1 MSTYKLK
8 QRVLVIDN
16 DAGVRKTIRE
26 VLEIKGL
33 EVFVAQGSGQALLQ
47 AARQMLVESRC
58 HLALLDLRLLNDNDQ
73 NDWSGFELATEIAKQ
88 YPWVNTIFLTGYGSF
103 ELARKALADGI
114 AVDVARKESGIAE
127 LVKIIDQVLAKIKC
141 RWNLDLEQ
149 SNVDWN
155 EMLAPLA
162 PQPMTKEVAESEILE
177 LLGKLFP
184 DAETLH
190 TKKLGDYSS
199 APSVA
204 HGHSILMRVAAR
216 QGGRWLE
223 EVAVKIGEHKAI
235 QREISNYD
243 AFVHN
248 QIGDYRYTFRQAS
261 AYTWHLAGIVYAL
274 IGAEIDNTQTLKE
287 YYWNKEKEAS
297 GDLDA
302 VFQNLFGRLFR
313 RWYAEPRIVHVNL
326 SQEYSNALG
335 LDKERLHR
343 LKGWE
348 QEEQLRFPGLARAL
362 PNPLQWINK
371 HARNSDIETSQHIVH
386 GDLHSRNVFVGPNQD
401 VWLIDF
407 ERTGPGHCLRDYI
420 ELETD
425 IKFTLM
431 PFAVSE
437 PKLFYLFETA
447 LLGQTRDDLKSS
459 SVAVPSP
466 IKANPEATRA
476 FTAITHL
483 RQMASER
490 IRYSDLRDYFW
501 GLLYQTIFVATLSNL
516 SDAARSQAKLSAAL
530 ICERLGDGLHLH
542 DPWPP
547 RRVIVSSKPVAPKR
561 RAPGE
566 VKRNPAGKKHSR
578 SASSIS
584 PVEIFCSYSH
594 KDEKLRRE
602 LEKHL
607 ALLQRQNIV
616 TIWHDRAIMPGES
629 ISEEIDE
636 HLNSAGII
644 LALFSPD
651 FIASD
656 YCYQIE
662 MKTALER
669 HDANE
674 ARVVPIILRP
684 CDWGKTPFSR
694 LLALPQDGK
703 PVTAWRSRDEA
714 FANVAAGLWKTID
727 DWLEESEE

>member
-1 MSTYKLK
+1 MSTIQLK
-8 QRVLVIDN
+8 QRILVVDN

-26 VLEIKGL
+26 VLETKGL
-33 EVFVAQGSGQALLQ
+33 EVYVAQGSGQALLQ
-47 AARQMLVESRC
+47 TSRQMLSESRC

-73 NDWSGFELATEIAKQ
+73 ADWSGFELASEIAQK
-88 YPWVNTIFLTGYGSF
+88 YPWVKTIFLTGYGSF

-114 AVDVARKESGIAE
+114 AVDVARKESGISE
-127 LVKIIDQVLAKIKC
+127 LVKIIDQVLAKIEC
-141 RWNLDLEQ
+141 RWNLDLEP

-155 EMLAPLA
+155 EILSPIML
-162 PQPMTKEVAESEILE
+162 QPISKPIAESEVLE

-184 DAETLH
+184 SAETLH
-190 TKKLGDYSS
+190 IKKLGDYSS

-235 QREISNYD
+235 QREMSNYD
-243 AFVHN
+243 QFVHN

-261 AYTWHLAGIVYAL
+261 AFTWHLAGIVYAL

-287 YYWNKEKEAS
+287 YYWSREKES
-297 GDLDA
+297 NDDLDT

-313 RWYAEPRIVHVNL
+313 RWYAEPRTVHVNL
-326 SQEYSNALG
+326 SQEYSTALG
-335 LDKERLHR
+335 LDKERLNR

-348 QEEQLRFPGLARAL
+348 QEEQLHFPGLARAL
-362 PNPLQWINK
+362 PNPLQWTKK

-407 ERTGPGHCLRDYI
+407 ERTGPGHCLRDFI

-431 PFAVSE
+431 PLAEAE

-447 LLGQTRDDLKSS
+447 LLGQSRDDLK
-459 SVAVPSP
+459 AATILVPP
-466 IKANPEATRA
+466 QVRLDPEATRA
-476 FTAITHL
+476 FTAITRL
-483 RQMASER
+483 RRLAGER
-490 IRYSDLRDYFW
+490 IRYPDLRDYFW

-516 SDAARSQAKLSAAL
+516 SDAARGQAKLSAAL
-530 ICERLGDGLHLH
+530 ICERLGDGIHLR

-547 RRVIVSSKPVAPKR
+547 KRVLTQSKLATPKKRATGEAKRSS
-561 RAPGE
+561 
-566 VKRNPAGKKHSR
+566 AGKR
-578 SASSIS
+578 SKTSSVH

-594 KDEKLRRE
+594 KDEKLRKE

-607 ALLQRQNIV
+607 AVLQRQNVV

-636 HLNSAGII
+636 HLNRADII

-714 FANVAAGLWKTID
+714 FTNVASGLWKTIE
-727 DWLEESEE
+727 DWLDENED